1 MKMKGKDTWKGVAL
15 DVRWQRTYQNCFCI
29 IDYCRIIPKLSEW
42 SDKLVEHCNCNL
54 DTSLQTANHGEIL
67 DQERES
73 CCGLGIVSHG
83 WHIGPKSYATNLLQW
98 PLWSSMVLKCN
109 ICSNVG
115 NNCGRPVKYVT
126 DKAYG
131 RTAYFW
137 PIHTE
142 AEFWLMGPHQQAVC
156 IEIDKCNHKPDL
168 SVENFFNN
176 QIRKIKHCDDIR
188 FNKVVGDGQSN
199 WPYLQCL
206 WDIQVFFFNI
216 YTSAHNCGN

>member
-98 PLWSSMVLKCN
+98 PL
-109 ICSNVG
+109 
-115 NNCGRPVKYVT
+115 
-126 DKAYG
+126 
-131 RTAYFW
+131 
-137 PIHTE
+137 
-142 AEFWLMGPHQQAVC
+142 
-156 IEIDKCNHKPDL
+156 
-168 SVENFFNN
+168 
-176 QIRKIKHCDDIR
+176 
-188 FNKVVGDGQSN
+188 
-199 WPYLQCL
+199 
-206 WDIQVFFFNI
+206 
-216 YTSAHNCGN
+216 